1 MKRDPYR
8 DQANKTRQEISA
20 VDQHNQSEID
30 GGAET
35 SRLSLHG
42 KKREE
47 KAAQKKPF
55 PLIRV
60 LVGLFVLLPV
70 TVAIVSLIL
79 NNSESGMTNA
89 TMDRDNTVQVERAQ
103 GTGENQNAQTE
114 DPSPSSASA
123 AEDEEEEEA
132 DETPASAETPEE
144 SIEGENNA
152 AQADEADDDS
162 SETAETVQ
170 ETQEEPEEEPAVEQE
185 EPAAETEE
193 ETTSSATHTV
203 QSSETL
209 YRISVNYFGNGDWV
223 EKIKE
228 INGLSSNEISEGQV
242 LKIPAQ

>member
-20 VDQHNQSEID
+20 VDQHNHSEID

-70 TVAIVSLIL
+70 TVAILSLTF
-79 NNSESGMTNA
+79 NSSESGVTNA

-103 GTGENQNAQTE
+103 GTQENQNAQAE
-114 DPSPSSASA
+114 DPSPSSVTA
-123 AEDEEEEEA
+123 AEEDEEEEAAE
-132 DETPASAETPEE
+132 ETQPSAETSQAGNE
-144 SIEGENNA
+144 SE
-152 AQADEADDDS
+152 S
-162 SETAETVQ
+162 SEAQEEDTSETTETVQ
-170 ETQEEPEEEPAVEQE
+170 EPKDETVEEPVEEQA
-185 EPAAETEE
+185 EPAAEPEE

-209 YRISVNYFGNGDWV
+209 YRISVNYFGSGDWV

-228 INGLSSNEISEGQV
+228 LNGLSSNEISEGQV